1 MPDVTGYRA
10 KVGIIIPSTNTVVEA
25 DFNELRIP
33 GVTFHAG
40 RMYIKHAALDSDQA
54 FEGLLQQVDGSFNTA
69 LRDVMTCEPDH
80 ITMAMSAPT
89 FWGGKAGNEK
99 FLAMAGQLTP
109 LAITT
114 GADSCRRALQAL
126 GARRIAVLTPYQPIM
141 RAEIVRYFEDVG
153 FKVMNYHDLKC
164 TSATAIARVEPNEL
178 RDVVTKLNRSDI
190 DAIVQA
196 GTNLSM
202 VRLAADLEKEIG
214 KPVLAINAA
223 LVWNTY
229 RKLGFLDRIAGA
241 GRLLSEH

>member
-10 KVGIIIPSTNTVVEA
+10 KIGIIIPSTNTVVEA
-25 DFNELRIP
+25 DFNDLRIP

-40 RMYIKHAALDSDQA
+40 RMHIGQPALDSDAA
-54 FEGLLQQVDGSFNTA
+54 FEGLLAQVDYSFKTA
-69 LRDVMTCEPDH
+69 LRDVMTCHPDH

-89 FWGGKAGNEK
+89 FWGGKAGNDK
-99 FLAMAGQLTP
+99 FLSMATALTP
-109 LAITT
+109 LSITT
-114 GADSCRRALQAL
+114 GADSCRRALEVL

-153 FKVMNYHDLKC
+153 FQVTGYHDLEC
-164 TSATAIARVEPNEL
+164 ESATAIALVQPDEL
-178 RDVVTKLNRSDI
+178 RKVVAKLNGPDV

-214 KPVLAINAA
+214 KPVVAINAA
-223 LVWNTY
+223 IVWRTY
-229 RKLGFLDRIAGA
+229 RELGFADRIAGA
-241 GRLLSEH
+241 GRLLGEH

>member
-10 KVGIIIPSTNTVVEA
+10 KVGLIIPSTNTVVEA

-40 RMYIKHAALDSDQA
+40 RMYIEQPALDSDAA
-54 FEGLLQQVDGSFNTA
+54 FEGLLQQVDGAFKIA
-69 LRDVMTCEPDH
+69 LRDVLTCLPDH

-89 FWGGKAGNEK
+89 FWGGEAGNRT
-99 FLAMAGQLTP
+99 FLANASSLTP
-109 LAITT
+109 LSITT
-114 GADSCRRALQAL
+114 GADSCRRALLAL

-153 FKVMNYHDLKC
+153 FEVPGYHDLKC
-164 TSATAIARVEPNEL
+164 ASATDIALVEPDEL
-178 RDVVTKLNRSDI
+178 RRIVIRLNGPHI

-214 KPVLAINAA
+214 KPVVAINAA
-223 LVWNTY
+223 IVWRTY
-229 RKLGFLDRIAGA
+229 RELGFADRIPNA

>member
-40 RMYIKHAALDSDQA
+40 RMHIEQPALDSDAA
-54 FEGLLQQVDGSFNTA
+54 FEGLLQQVESAFKVA

-99 FLAMAGQLTP
+99 FLATAAGLTP
-109 LAITT
+109 LSVTT
-114 GADSCRRALQAL
+114 GAESCRSALDAL

-153 FKVMNYHDLKC
+153 FKVLDYHDMKC
-164 TSATAIARVEPNEL
+164 ASATSIAQVTPDEL
-178 RDVVTKLNRSDI
+178 RKIINKLNGSDI
-190 DAIVQA
+190 DAIVKA

-202 VRLAADLEKEIG
+202 VRLAADLEKELG

-223 LVWNTY
+223 IVWRTY
-229 RKLGFLDRIAGA
+229 RDLGFLDRIPNA
-241 GRLLSEH
+241 GRLLGEH

>member
-40 RMYIKHAALDSDQA
+40 RMHIEQAALDSDAA
-54 FEGLLQQVDGSFNTA
+54 FKGLLQQVDSAFKVA

-99 FLAMAGQLTP
+99 FLANAATLTP
-109 LAITT
+109 LSVTT
-114 GADSCRRALQAL
+114 GAESCRSALEAL
-126 GARRIAVLTPYQPIM
+126 GVRRIAVLTPYQPIM

-153 FKVMNYHDLKC
+153 FKVLDYHDMKC
-164 TSATAIARVEPNEL
+164 ASATAIAQVEPAESRKIIN
-178 RDVVTKLNRSDI
+178 KLNGSDI

-202 VRLAADLEKEIG
+202 VRLAADLEKELG

-223 LVWNTY
+223 IVWRTY
-229 RKLGFLDRIAGA
+229 RDLGFLDRIPNA
-241 GRLLSEH
+241 GRLLGEH